1 MSLALE
7 GCLMIV
13 VPWVA
18 GFALRSARLHRQG
31 NPVRGVELSQRLAET
46 FPFHI
51 FAGVTGS

>member
-1 MSLALE
+1 
-7 GCLMIV
+7 MIV